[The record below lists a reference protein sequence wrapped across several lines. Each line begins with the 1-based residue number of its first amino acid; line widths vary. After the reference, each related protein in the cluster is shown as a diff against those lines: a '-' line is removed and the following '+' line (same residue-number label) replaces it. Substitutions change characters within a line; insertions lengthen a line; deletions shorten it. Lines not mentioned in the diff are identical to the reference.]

1 MKVKRTMK
9 KIIAFVLIASTALL
23 YPVQISAEAIN
34 EAVSEAAN
42 QDFTVSGYEDDYVEG
57 QIIAEVESKRT
68 SNEKT
73 FLLDDG
79 NYMAV
84 QYPEPVHY
92 MNEEGKWVEY
102 NNTMVAKMVTNYDE
116 NSEDTSTETIGE
128 ETSQSTVKILED
140 ESLNLNSVEDDTS
153 YNQINTDSTENFTE
167 ENTLNNAVSNGLTA
181 SIEYDNIQS
190 DVDIVFSNK
199 AKEKN
204 MIKVTVDNYKISWGY
219 HEVNNVSV
227 KFKDYNTAFEGNDA
241 YLVLTDLTQTALYE
255 NAFKDTDIECIA
267 MPNGVKENLIL
278 KSANAD
284 NEYVIEYKID
294 SLTAV
299 QSDDQ
304 KINLVDSAGN
314 IIYSITA
321 PMMKDSDGD
330 ISSRVKIEI
339 VSQKNKRLIIKLT
352 ADKEWLLDS
361 ERAFPVTVDPGF
373 ITKQEGEHI
382 QTGMVT
388 SGSPDTAWSA
398 SQVWMPVGY
407 EFSPF
412 NKSRIMVKPQSLP
425 ELSPGDVIV
434 HAEIS
439 MLRDAFLGSMP
450 VYAHKATSGWNS
462 YSVTWNN
469 QPTYDNTVLDYMN
482 ITGTYT
488 GEPVV
493 DSWDITS
500 TMREWYNDSSTCNGI
515 VFTSPA
521 ENDTYVHRALYLSG
535 FAPTGTRPVFS
546 IIYRNNA
553 GLESY
558 WSYHQQ
564 NFSGGVTAYV
574 NDYSGNLVITAPI
587 SGLPGRVTPYNLTM
601 TYNTYNSFNHF
612 HSGDKG
618 HVCGAGWMNS
628 NDQRID
634 PIDNIMY
641 MDSSVKE
648 ALKEQGYEYVY
659 TDSDGTMHYFT
670 KKDDTTDQFE
680 DEDGLSLTLTKKS
693 SGTYTLEAK
702 TGEKLTFDTRGYV
715 TSIIDKYGNTSTL
728 NYHGTYHALDAVT
741 DAAGRKM
748 NYTYDGTIGQVTVLR
763 SVTNAAGEKT
773 SVTYN
778 ENGMDMIRLTY
789 ADGKSVS
796 FDYDKITLDGKE
808 YYVPKK
814 ITDIDGSYVTYE
826 YEQNA
831 NVNAVFKFR
840 VKKITEYA
848 ADGTKGNAISIEYGT
863 DGTTTFTYEKTSG
876 NVSSKYSFDNFGRT
890 ISVINSDGTAMSQS
904 YQEVG
909 DDGNKSTQNNRI
921 SKVASGA
928 GFIDNLLSNHSFE
941 GSTGWRSVGHH
952 DQSVNENITSSD
964 AYLGNKVHQITNN
977 GEQYI
982 NTSIVKY
989 SQDITVTPGEYYTLS
1004 AYVKT
1009 DNVVTNKD
1017 FGATVI
1023 VYNGLNELEPV
1034 SVQKYVDGTSDWQR
1048 ISVTVQI
1055 PEGMTTVTPSCVL
1068 KKATGTAY
1076 FDCVQFEKGKSA
1088 NNYNMVEDGSFS
1100 KTSSWET
1107 EGLGT
1112 GEGQIDGKLKIEG
1125 VYNVNKKCY
1134 QRVYIGNKLN
1144 AVNISGKSTTS
1155 SVPIKEDSEREFCIY
1170 LEVKYDDGTT
1180 SKLTQS
1186 FSHETTGEQYLNKTV
1201 MMPKENIDK
1210 VISYIDLYI
1219 SYSNN
1224 ANTAYFDDVM
1234 MTFDKTGASYT
1245 YDEDGNPISAND
1257 NAERNQS
1264 YEFNDAGEITKLTDE
1279 TNKTYSYFYSDSNSH
1294 QITGARVNS
1303 LGNGYTFSYDSYGN
1317 VTGTK
1322 LGVMNTDG
1330 VIDTSKPYI
1339 EGSTE
1344 YTTSGTYVKKITDQ
1358 SGNTVTY
1365 DTDENRGLTEKV
1377 SYPNGYGIEY
1387 DYNASHQTTKVT
1399 DSLNRKTI
1407 DYTYNSDNQLT
1418 KISQGG
1424 LDYHLV
1430 YDNFGNVTEISVGNN
1445 VLTENTYA
1453 ANNGNLIK
1461 AEYGNGTVIEYNYDQ
1476 YDRVVSQEIN
1486 DQLQYETVYNAKGEV
1501 SRIDDY
1507 AAGTKT
1513 EYYYDLIGRPVQAE
1527 MVIDNADGD
1536 LYAGVTQQYDIK
1548 NRVTGMTTEIT
1559 VPTSSDKIREA
1570 KFEYSYNSTTDL
1582 PEYVSFNDR
1591 RSLSYEYDEL
1601 GRVTQRK
1608 YNTSGASA
1616 RYTYQ
1621 AGKNSGTTT
1630 NLISQIQ
1637 NDWGETLSYT
1647 YDSMGNIL
1655 TLSIDGNLAEKY
1667 TYDLDGTLIEVYQK
1681 WRDTVYTYDYDDR
1694 GNILSTKE
1702 YYCTNGENKYLRT
1715 MSGYTYDYNWKDLL
1729 TSYDG
1734 SVITYDE
1741 IGNPLTY
1748 RDSMTMSWEGRR
1760 LSSIN
1765 NGAINYEY
1773 DSSGIRSKKTVDG
1786 NTTVFYNIGGV
1797 KAGEYRDDGIDILYL
1812 YDDKGK
1818 IYGIS
1823 VNEQIYYFMENIQG
1837 DVIGLYDYYGR
1848 VCARYTYDPWGNI
1861 IDVQELDTVTFGED
1875 NKKIGEVNPFRYR
1888 GYYYDTETGFYYL
1901 NSRYYDPQVKRFI
1914 NSDAYASTGQGFNGT
1929 NMFCYCL
1936 NNPVN
1941 NADYMGN
1948 KAITIRGYSVDSQ
1961 KWAAATIKYGT
1972 IGAMNELMSNPEDF
1986 APEKSML
1993 SKITDTLYYPLA
2005 SVRIEGGIGI
2015 GLKISGTIDGINFSI
2030 GYKYDFFHFIISPEE
2045 IWLGTYEEKGYGFDI
2060 YGVGLGDYYI
2070 TKQEYGSNKPKIEY
2084 SPVTNPGFSADK
2096 GIGIGGGAYIFGGA
2110 NLSVTWDIEYIVENI
2125 KETWS

>member
-153 YNQINTDSTENFTE
+153 DNQINTDSTENFTE

-181 SIEYDNIQS
+181 SVEYDNVQS

-219 HEVNNVSV
+219 QEVNNVSV

-255 NAFKDTDIECIA
+255 NAFTDTDIECIA

-339 VSQKNKRLIIKLT
+339 VSQKNKKLIIKLT

-388 SGSPDTAWSA
+388 SGRPNKVWSP

-407 EFSPF
+407 EFGYDYDQPDTYDNAF
-412 NKSRIMVKPQSLP
+412 KKCRIMVKPQSLP

-450 VYAHKATSGWNS
+450 VYAYKATSEWSS

-469 QPTYDNTVLDYMN
+469 QPTYDDNILDYKS

-488 GEPVV
+488 EPVV

-500 TMREWYNDSSTCNGI
+500 TMREWYNDSSTCHGI

-521 ENDTYVHRALYLSG
+521 ENDTSIHRANYLSG
-535 FAPTGTRPVFS
+535 FATTGTRPVFS

-648 ALKEQGYEYVY
+648 ELKEQGYEYVY

-680 DEDGLSLTLTKKS
+680 DEDGLSLTLTKES

-789 ADGKSVS
+789 SDGKSVS

-808 YYVPKK
+808 YYIPKK

-863 DGTTTFTYEKTSG
+863 DGTTTFTYEKASG

-928 GFIDNLLSNHSFE
+928 GFVDNLLSNHSFE

-1076 FDCVQFEKGKSA
+1076 FDCVQFEKGKSV

-1125 VYNVNKKCY
+1125 VYNENKKCY

-1245 YDEDGNPISAND
+1245 YDEDGNPISAKD

-1294 QITGARVNS
+1294 QITGARANS

-1330 VIDTSKPYI
+1330 VIDTSKLYI

-1344 YTTSGTYVKKITDQ
+1344 YTQSGTYVKKTTDP

-1365 DTDENRGLTEKV
+1365 DTDENKGLTEKV

-1548 NRVTGMTTEIT
+1548 NRATGMTTEIT
-1559 VPTSSDKIREA
+1559 VPTSSDKTREA

-1608 YNTSGASA
+1608 YNTNAASA

-1621 AGKNSGTTT
+1621 AGKNS
-1630 NLISQIQ
+1630 
-1637 NDWGETLSYT
+1637 
-1647 YDSMGNIL
+1647 
-1655 TLSIDGNLAEKY
+1655 
-1667 TYDLDGTLIEVYQK
+1667 
-1681 WRDTVYTYDYDDR
+1681 
-1694 GNILSTKE
+1694 
-1702 YYCTNGENKYLRT
+1702 
-1715 MSGYTYDYNWKDLL
+1715 
-1729 TSYDG
+1729 
-1734 SVITYDE
+1734 
-1741 IGNPLTY
+1741 
-1748 RDSMTMSWEGRR
+1748 
-1760 LSSIN
+1760 
-1765 NGAINYEY
+1765 
-1773 DSSGIRSKKTVDG
+1773 
-1786 NTTVFYNIGGV
+1786 
-1797 KAGEYRDDGIDILYL
+1797 
-1812 YDDKGK
+1812 
-1818 IYGIS
+1818 
-1823 VNEQIYYFMENIQG
+1823 
-1837 DVIGLYDYYGR
+1837 
-1848 VCARYTYDPWGNI
+1848 
-1861 IDVQELDTVTFGED
+1861 
-1875 NKKIGEVNPFRYR
+1875 
-1888 GYYYDTETGFYYL
+1888 
-1901 NSRYYDPQVKRFI
+1901 
-1914 NSDAYASTGQGFNGT
+1914 
-1929 NMFCYCL
+1929 
-1936 NNPVN
+1936 
-1941 NADYMGN
+1941 
-1948 KAITIRGYSVDSQ
+1948 
-1961 KWAAATIKYGT
+1961 
-1972 IGAMNELMSNPEDF
+1972 
-1986 APEKSML
+1986 
-1993 SKITDTLYYPLA
+1993 
-2005 SVRIEGGIGI
+2005 
-2015 GLKISGTIDGINFSI
+2015 
-2030 GYKYDFFHFIISPEE
+2030 
-2045 IWLGTYEEKGYGFDI
+2045 
-2060 YGVGLGDYYI
+2060 
-2070 TKQEYGSNKPKIEY
+2070 
-2084 SPVTNPGFSADK
+2084 
-2096 GIGIGGGAYIFGGA
+2096 
-2110 NLSVTWDIEYIVENI
+2110 
-2125 KETWS
+2125 